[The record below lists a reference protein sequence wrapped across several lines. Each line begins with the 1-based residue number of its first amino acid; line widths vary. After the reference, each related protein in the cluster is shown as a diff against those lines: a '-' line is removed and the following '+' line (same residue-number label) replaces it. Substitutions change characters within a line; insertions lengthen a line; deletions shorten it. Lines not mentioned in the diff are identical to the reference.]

1 MGMPIE
7 APVSK
12 HKKTNFKIYIG
23 ACLIGAGIFGYDG
36 YLSKYEWS
44 HRRSFYEKHVKD
56 GKPDGDM
63 VFNQL
68 APIFLVVLAG
78 GLAARLAALKDKKL
92 LAEENELVLSSKET
106 IPYDAIEKIDKT
118 YFKSKGFF
126 AITYQNTKGRKVKRK
141 LSDRDY
147 DNLTAVLDQLVA
159 KIS

>member
-1 MGMPIE
+1 MPIE
-7 APVSK
+7 APLSK

-23 ACLIGAGIFGYDG
+23 VCLVGAGIFGYDG

-63 VFNQL
+63 VFNQF

-78 GLAARLAALKDKKL
+78 GLAARFAALKDKKL
-92 LAEENELVLSSKET
+92 LAEDNELVLSAKET

-126 AITYQNTKGRKVKRK
+126 VIMYRNSDGRGVKRK
-141 LSDRDY
+141 LNDRDF